1 MNIFVFL
8 IHVLLAPTLNH
19 KEHTYVVH
27 THLLLRHLVPQFYLI
42 GTYTRYAQR
51 VTCDYNTFMVVVV
64 VREFVYYLTVAL
76 DNSFMCPNIISG
88 FLSLADPKTKCCLRF
103 RIFLVPTTSPL
114 Y

>member
-1 MNIFVFL
+1 M
-8 IHVLLAPTLNH
+8 LLAPTLNH
-19 KEHTYVVH
+19 KEHTYVRS
-27 THLLLRHLVPQFYLI
+27 THPFITKALGSQFYLI
-42 GTYTRYAQR
+42 GTYTRYVQR
-51 VTCDYNTFMVVVV
+51 VTCDYNTFMVV